1 MTSAAYMIDRN
12 GEGAHRVTA
21 LVDDG
26 NGPWYYTATFYGYTR
41 REIIPAYR
49 RQLAA
54 NGWRVV
60 R

>member
-1 MTSAAYMIDRN
+1 MTSAAYTIDRN
-12 GEGAHRVTA
+12 AEGAWRVCA

-26 NGPWYYTATFYGYTR
+26 TGEWFHTETFYGYTR